1 MTRSLCRKTLRLSS
15 RRTSGPRSDS
25 PSFPRRP
32 GKSSCGGSP
41 ARSGRRR
48 APRGS
53 RRRFA
58 SQPRT
63 SEPTTGISPP
73 SAQDALPR
81 AARVHRQADRLA
93 WTARSEHP
101 RTRLGRR
108 DVGPQVAL
116 FALSRAEPE
125 IDVELAAP
133 EGERWIVQTESF
145 CDARERVYLQLAD
158 ATPAEAQRGDR
169 CAQGV
174 GEMGQG
180 CGSAHSRFR

>member
-1 MTRSLCRKTLRLSS
+1 MVKDDAVEQFYAKDRRVWRLWLSKHH
-15 RRTSGPRSDS
+15 RRGEPVWLVYYKKDSGT
-25 PSFPRRP
+25 PSITY
-32 GKSSCGGSP
+32 
-41 ARSGRRR
+41 AE
-48 APRGS
+48 AV
-53 RRRFA
+53 
-58 SQPRT
+58 
-63 SEPTTGISPP
+63 E
-73 SAQDALPR
+73 
-81 AARVHRQADRLA
+81 
-93 WTARSEHP
+93 SEHP

-116 FALSRAEPE
+116 FAPSRAEPE